1 LSHVSRLP
9 KRAAALF
16 SVILTFSS
24 TLATA
29 QTSDELSGDAYLAYL
44 QSLAEQTSQT
54 PSAGAAPSRDATLGA
69 TVGIP
74 SGFTMGKNTGFAA
87 ISFSDVRERRTS
99 GSPDGSIALGMGF
112 GDPER
117 IVGFEAILG
126 ISSIGGGTGGAAVDL
141 SDFGDSGS
149 LNLKISRRIA
159 SPFSGGVASL
169 ALGAGRVARWG
180 DMSAAKPNY
189 YAAYSSSF
197 TLGSAAGNPMSGL
210 LSAGYGSAIGS
221 FEDTAGA
228 FLGLGLGLGKGV
240 SVGAS
245 WYGNEAILGA
255 TATRKLN
262 SDRSLQIGLSY
273 SDVGQQNSSGRWVV
287 SFAVIDAD
295 LF

>member
-1 LSHVSRLP
+1 MSHVSRLP
-9 KRAAALF
+9 KCAAAFF
-16 SVILTFSS
+16 SVLATFSA
-24 TLATA
+24 TPATA
-29 QTSDELSGDAYLAYL
+29 QSSDELSGDAYLAYL
-44 QSLAEQTSQT
+44 QSLAEQTSQAA
-54 PSAGAAPSRDATLGA
+54 SSRAAPTRDATPGA

-74 SGFTMGKNTGFAA
+74 SGFTLAKNTGFA
-87 ISFSDVRERRTS
+87 SLSLSNVRERRRAQR
-99 GSPDGSIALGMGF
+99 PDGSAAFGLGF
-112 GDPER
+112 GDPVNAVGVEA
-117 IVGFEAILG
+117 IVGL
-126 ISSIGGGTGGAAVDL
+126 SSIGGNSGLTGFDL

-169 ALGAGRVARWG
+169 ALGAGRAARWG

-189 YAAYSSSF
+189 YAAYSTSF
-197 TLGSAAGNPMSGL
+197 SLGSASGNPMSGL

-228 FLGLGLGLGKGV
+228 FFGLGLGLGKGV

-262 SDRSLQIGLSY
+262 ADRSLQFGLSY
-273 SDVGQQNSSGRWVV
+273 SDIGQQNSSGRWIA
-287 SFAVIDAD
+287 SFAIIDAD